1 VLDQRAADNG
11 FFLYGFFLYGF
22 FLYGFFCYDTFDI
35 SEGTKMADITAKLVN
50 ELRSRTNQPMMDC
63 KKMLVKTNGDI
74 DEAIAEFRKKGIK
87 ASLGERE
94 ASEGRVAGAFSADGK
109 ISALVELN
117 CNTDFTAKSEPFL
130 KLANK
135 AAALLVADPSQDV
148 TKNAEVVAGAAEVSQ
163 TTGEN
168 IRVGKSA
175 VVTAPNGKAALY
187 LYTITGKIGVI
198 MAFAG
203 DPSDE
208 LVTQLGGHIA
218 FTKPA
223 GLTRESV
230 DPALVAKERDIA
242 VEAAK
247 ATGKPQA
254 IAEKIAE
261 GKLNAFFGER
271 VLLDQEFFN
280 AQLFKGSVANYLKE
294 NKVTLEKYTRLEVG
308 QA

>member
-1 VLDQRAADNG
+1 
-11 FFLYGFFLYGF
+11 
-22 FLYGFFCYDTFDI
+22 
-35 SEGTKMADITAKLVN
+35 MAEITAKLVN

-63 KKMLVKTNGDI
+63 KKMLTQTGGDI
-74 DEAIAEFRKKGIK
+74 DAAIAEFRKKGIK
-87 ASLGERE
+87 ASLGER
-94 ASEGRVAGAFSADGK
+94 AATEGRIAGATSADGK
-109 ISALVELN
+109 SAALVEIN

-130 KLANK
+130 KLGGK
-135 AAALLVADPSQDV
+135 AAQLLVANPSADV
-148 TKNAEVVAGAAEVSQ
+148 TQAAEVTTGAAEVSQ
-163 TTGEN
+163 QTGEN
-168 IRVGKSA
+168 IRLGKTA
-175 VVTAPNGKAALY
+175 VVAAPNGKAALY
-187 LYTITGKIGVI
+187 LYSITGKIGVI

-203 DPSDE
+203 SPTDE

-230 DPALVAKERDIA
+230 DPALVAKEREIA

-280 AQLFKGSVANYLKE
+280 AQLFKGTVANYLKS
-294 NKVTLEKYTRLEVG
+294 NNVTLEKYVRLEVG